1 MKGSNISMQY
11 DASQENL
18 LQIML
23 SIDQFLETMH
33 CSHTKLLKYCHKTQE
48 IKKAM

>member
-1 MKGSNISMQY
+1 MQY

-18 LQIML
+18 SQTML
-23 SIDQFLETMH
+23 LIDWFLETMP

-48 IKKAM
+48 VKKAM